1 MGRRAQRRAEEEE
14 AEDEEEEEEE
24 EFDPEAVAP
33 ARCAETGA
41 AFKIGGPIW
50 SAPIHDAEW
59 VAAALDRVAAEC
71 DEHLSTTERIHGVF
85 TAVSEELMDV
95 PLYYTIPDICKT
107 LHCAAPKLCEVR
119 AALQHAGYR
128 SSQSHRDPDAIKTD
142 APPRVLWDVFRC
154 WVKKHPIAAK
164 RLEDKDSAA
173 AKILAVEPILEANFS
188 TTAALRQKQTKA
200 RRWAPNPEDY
210 WGPKAAARGKKKARK

>member
-1 MGRRAQRRAEEEE
+1 MPVVSLSIDFYIRVFVRVYKSPSNVKHTIGRRALVLQSAGCPSFYLQPLGSPTQRDGGYTGGRLHEPPRKINQMGRRAQRRAEEE
-14 AEDEEEEEEE
+14 ADEENEEEEEE

-107 LHCAAPKLCEVR
+107 LHCAAPLCER
-119 AALQHAGYR
+119 RRSGTLAAGRR
-128 SSQSHRDPDAIKTD
+128 SHCDPT
-142 APPRVLWDVFRC
+142 R
-154 WVKKHPIAAK
+154 
-164 RLEDKDSAA
+164 
-173 AKILAVEPILEANFS
+173 
-188 TTAALRQKQTKA
+188 
-200 RRWAPNPEDY
+200 
-210 WGPKAAARGKKKARK
+210 

>member
-14 AEDEEEEEEE
+14 AEDEEEEE

-142 APPRVLWDVFRC
+142 APPGYC
-154 WVKKHPIAAK
+154 GTS
-164 RLEDKDSAA
+164 SAA
-173 AKILAVEPILEANFS
+173 GSRS
-188 TTAALRQKQTKA
+188 TPSPRSASRTRT
-200 RRWAPNPEDY
+200 RRPRRSSPSS
-210 WGPKAAARGKKKARK
+210 RS